1 MKKFIIALFL
11 TTTTVFA
18 QEVDCPFS
26 PNQYFPQIDINIKES
41 DTEGKVIYTYILGNS
56 SESPGT
62 FGGINI
68 LTNEPLNEVNKA
80 QAQWQF
86 IHRNNKFYQGMRD
99 YIKKPTVAPGES
111 FEAFSFE
118 GSSYHGL
125 VPVRFLQNTRDVRKR
140 GRYKLK
146 ATEATPCPGIFAL
159 GSSAEQDPHA
169 RSLAIAPIPKNQK
182 SAISLIKDEGIWT
195 GSVYQND
202 KLVKISPLD
211 KGTKEL
217 LILGSKE
224 LNVKDIDIKSLKI
237 GRGEAKVKKT
247 QTIKANAVNNIDTLS
262 KAKADFDNLAIT
274 FDLQEANILCELD
287 HALYIEGQTKKGNK
301 FFSGVRIKPVI
312 CDLNTFSKEL
322 PKIKDAMEAYHSG
335 K

>member
-1 MKKFIIALFL
+1 MLSFSAL
-11 TTTTVFA
+11 A
-18 QEVDCPFS
+18 EVDCAVS
-26 PNQYFPQIDINIKES
+26 LNQYFPQIVVEISKSKNK
-41 DTEGKVIYTYILGNS
+41 TKQNYTYILSNT
-56 SESPGT
+56 SESTGA
-62 FGGINI
+62 FRVINI
-68 LTNEPLNEVNKA
+68 FTSEPLTEIQNPRS
-80 QAQWQF
+80 QW
-86 IHRNNKFYQGMRD
+86 KFDRMNSYYQGTAD
-99 YIKKPTVAPGES
+99 IKNGARYLDAGKSIT
-111 FEAFSFE
+111 AFSFE
-118 GSSYHGL
+118 GSQYFG
-125 VPVRFLQNTRDVRKR
+125 VIPVNFLYSSAFRKKL

-146 ATEATPCPGIFAL
+146 AAEGTPCPGIFAL

-182 SAISLIKDEGIWT
+182 SAISLIKNDGMWT

-202 KLVKISPLD
+202 KLVEISPLD

-217 LILGSKE
+217 LILSSKDF
-224 LNVKDIDIKSLKI
+224 NIKDIDTTSLKI

-247 QTIKANAVNNIDTLS
+247 QTIKANTVNNIDVLS
-262 KAKADFDNLAIT
+262 KAKADFDSLAIT
-274 FDLQEANILCELD
+274 FDLQEANILCEID
-287 HALYIEGQTKKGNK
+287 HAIYIEGQTKKGHK